1 MEKLPESQRE
11 KKPNKQDAKPSKEK
25 LAHNASADISQR
37 ISKRKRSKPKRS
49 VRSCS
54 SQKEKGKSFRSSLT
68 KKENSVS
75 KQHGNFITLGSDDSN
90 GSTTGNEDPCDIQRS
105 ILNDL
110 CHRDNNFATPRR
122 YLAEAQLPF
131 VDQSIR
137 VYTIKR
143 VKDELDATLKD
154 PLTVDRVPPASVVME
169 SMEALVKAKNA
180 QGNEGIVLLAMRYQL
195 NNVANRNI
203 VTLKPRSSR
212 KTVNFE
218 EERQISDIYMVYIF
232 SKFQNCAQ

>member
-25 LAHNASADISQR
+25 LAHNASADISQP

-110 CHRDNNFATPRR
+110 CHRDNSFATPRR
-122 YLAEAQLPF
+122 YLEEAQLPF

-137 VYTIKR
+137 LYAIKR

-154 PLTVDRVPPASVVME
+154 PLTVDRVSPASVVME

-180 QGNEGIVLLAMRYQL
+180 QGNEGFKFVIQYNSYGCFTQEGVRILGRYH
-195 NNVANRNI
+195 
-203 VTLKPRSSR
+203 TLGAIGREVR
-212 KTVNFE
+212 E
-218 EERQISDIYMVYIF
+218 EERWLDRACERLS
-232 SKFQNCAQ
+232 SKEKQ